1 MTNRRLKNPFIVSW
15 NYKDIKLSDGNSERK
30 FDDHDEALS
39 FLSKEIDKC
48 KLPKA
53 SSISL
58 GHHKVL
64 QLQCSR
70 IVRGVVMLYGVS
82 DFFYA
87 KEDTPSTLEKLLS
100 QSEEATEKVIER
112 CSGFRSLFGI

>member
-1 MTNRRLKNPFIVSW
+1 MTHRKLKNPFIVSW
-15 NYKDIKLSDGNSERK
+15 NDKDVKLSDGSTERE

-39 FLSKEIDKC
+39 FLTKEIDKC

-53 SSISL
+53 NSLSL

-70 IVRGVVMLYGVS
+70 IVRGIDRLYGVS
-82 DFFYA
+82 DFYA
-87 KEDTPSTLEKLLS
+87 KDDSPTTLEKLIS
-100 QSEEATEKVIER
+100 RSEEATEKVIER
-112 CSGFRSLFGI
+112 CAGFRSLFGM

>member
-1 MTNRRLKNPFIVSW
+1 MSHRKLKNPFIVSW
-15 NYKDIKLSDGNSERK
+15 NDKDVKLSDGNTERK

-39 FLSKEIDKC
+39 FLSKEIDRC

-53 SSISL
+53 NSISL

-70 IVRGVVMLYGVS
+70 IVRGVVLLYGVS
-82 DFFYA
+82 DFYA
-87 KEDTPSTLEKLLS
+87 KEDTPTTLEKLLS
-100 QSEEATEKVIER
+100 RSEEATDKVFER
-112 CSGFRSLFGI
+112 CAGFRSLFGM